1 MRQEKQDLLFKS
13 LIDTNVKILYKDY
26 GKISVA
32 RGTLI
37 SENKDFLIL
46 RGDFN
51 QICLRK
57 DTIVKITSQIQDKK
71 EQENDNS
78 E

>member
-1 MRQEKQDLLFKS
+1 MGQDKQDLPFKN
-13 LIDTNVKILYKDY
+13 LINTLIKAIYKD
-26 GKISVA
+26 GDKFSVA

-37 SENKDFLIL
+37 SEDKDFLIL

-57 DTIVKITSQIQDKK
+57 ETIVKLTSQVQGGQANDKL
-71 EQENDNS
+71 
-78 E
+78 